1 MADIGNDG
9 AFDKNI
15 VVLDG
20 NHHGHAFLRGLGIIN
35 RIDCQ
40 QGRLFDK
47 QHALVRREGGN
58 RMELF
63 RVFNNAGQA
72 HETVPFTDA
81 AALGTGSRSLEAVQN
96 IAVAVQVRQQGLY
109 RLVLDGALIGGR
121 GTLSHDIA
129 RQQQLGDFG
138 HRQRAAI
145 FQQQFHRTAIRR
157 DHRLPFQQDITR
169 LEFSQVPVRAAR
181 VGGA

>member
-1 MADIGNDG
+1 
-9 AFDKNI
+9 
-15 VVLDG
+15 
-20 NHHGHAFLRGLGIIN
+20 
-35 RIDCQ
+35 
-40 QGRLFDK
+40 
-47 QHALVRREGGN
+47 
-58 RMELF
+58 MELF

-96 IAVAVQVRQQGLY
+96 IAVAVQVCQQGLY
-109 RLVLDGALIGGR
+109 RLVLDGALFGGR

-129 RQQQLGDFG
+129 RQQQLGDVG

-145 FQQQFHRTAIRR
+145 LKRQLHRTAIRR
-157 DHRLPFQQDITR
+157 DHRLPFQQDVTW
-169 LEFSQVPVRAAR
+169 LKFTQLPVRTPC